1 MSEYNNSITREDTE
15 KENNKKT
22 IMYVVI
28 AAVIAFGA
36 AWILFGGDHN
46 EDKTSES
53 TPHHDSGNVSG
64 IVTFDGLAPEP
75 NDNGEIVIAVREHA
89 VGGVFTL
96 VDLSAQPELRD
107 GAQWAWDG
115 ATDDRAYDVKA
126 TLMIDD
132 VEVTSSPIVTVTA
145 PSSSVE
151 LVLTVN
157 WTNLPDASISSSGN
171 KTIAGTTA
179 VSGYIPTGATIS
191 VFTAPARDES
201 QISSEEV
208 VDPKFTPVVTGII
221 AKANTSWEWD
231 RALSQVEYL
240 VQAELYDASGNYISS
255 SHNVKASVPQGNVA
269 LAITS
274 SASSTPEEPEA
285 VGVSGTV
292 ELNGS
297 YKSDSEVVV
306 EARENGAGG
315 FFKVDSFPAESKR
328 NWEYKGAKNGVPYD
342 FRATLK
348 RDNNDIA
355 TSKQHSTA
363 APATGITLKINT
375 DMDLDA
381 PSQAPVIASCS
392 KRDDKGYDVKL
403 TFPGVTGAKSYW
415 LQVGKSSSSAD
426 RLNESEQPDST
437 GESVHV
443 KVKIDKDRYY
453 YTRYAQSICSD
464 CTTQDSY
471 SDFSKKLKFY
481 CGEEPDDD

>member
-1 MSEYNNSITREDTE
+1 MNEYNNSISKEDAE

-36 AWILFGGDHN
+36 AWILFGGNN
-46 EDKTSES
+46 EEQSSES
-53 TPHHDSGNVSG
+53 TPHHDSGNLSG
-64 IVTFDGLAPEP
+64 TVMFDGLAPEP
-75 NDNGEIVIAVREHA
+75 NDDGEIMISVREHA
-89 VGGVFTL
+89 VGGVFTP
-96 VDLSAQPELRD
+96 VDLSAEPELKD
-107 GAQWAWDG
+107 GAQWAWDV
-115 ATDDRAYDVKA
+115 ATDDTAYDVKA
-126 TLMIDD
+126 TLMIDSA
-132 VEVTSSPIVTVTA
+132 EVTSSPIVTVTA

-151 LVLTVN
+151 LILTVN
-157 WTNLPDASISSSGN
+157 WTDLPDTSIASSGD

-179 VSGYIPTGATIS
+179 VSGYIPEGATIS

-201 QISSEEV
+201 QIDSEEV
-208 VDPKFTPVVTGII
+208 IDPKFSPAVTGIV
-221 AKANTSWEWD
+221 AKTNTSWEWD
-231 RALSQVEYL
+231 QALSQVEYL

-274 SASSTPEEPEA
+274 SASSVPEA
-285 VGVSGTV
+285 PETVGVSGTV

-297 YKSDSEVVV
+297 YKSDSEVIV

-315 FFKVDSFPAESKR
+315 FFTVDSFPAESKR
-328 NWEYKGAKNGVPYD
+328 NWEYTDAKNGVPYD

-348 RDNNDIA
+348 RDGSDIA

-363 APATGITLKINT
+363 APATGVTLKINT

-381 PSQAPVIASCS
+381 PAQAPVVAECS
-392 KRDDKGYDVKL
+392 KRDDEGYDVKIKY
-403 TFPGVTGAKSYW
+403 PGVPGAKSYW

-426 RLNESEQPDST
+426 RLNESEQPDET
-437 GESVHV
+437 GEALTV
-443 KVKIDKDRYY
+443 KLKIDKDRYY

-471 SDFSKKLKFY
+471 SDFSSKLKFY
-481 CGEEPDDD
+481 CGDDPDDD